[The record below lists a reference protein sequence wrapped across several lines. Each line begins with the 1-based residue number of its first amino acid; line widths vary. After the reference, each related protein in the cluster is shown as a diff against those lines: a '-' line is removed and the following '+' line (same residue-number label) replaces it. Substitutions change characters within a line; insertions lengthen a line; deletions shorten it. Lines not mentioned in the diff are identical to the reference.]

1 VSANSLAIK
10 KELLLKEI
18 DTFQP
23 SSGIIRNG
31 IKQQSYSRSSENR
44 RITGRKILIASGS
57 RPRIPKIRGLNASG
71 FITSDQALRLKKQ
84 PVNLTIIGGGYICCE
99 LAHFFGSLGTKINI
113 IQIQNKLIPT
123 EDEDVSE
130 KLTEIFSKKYNVYLG
145 HSTES
150 GSKVKSYSVD
160 MFQNNKENTGSNK
173 SKIYRV
179 TARNKESGSIIKV
192 EADQLLI
199 AIGRIPNSDTLDL
212 GKTGVKLD
220 ERGYVMTDEFLQT
233 NIKDI
238 YSLGDVVGRYPFKHS
253 ANLEARYAIHNIV
266 HEDKLP
272 VDYGAIPHAIFTS
285 PQIAAVGVTEQSL
298 KRQGKKENEDYL
310 KSIYRFINIGM
321 GLAIEDHEGF
331 VKFLIDK
338 QSRRILGCHNIGKD
352 ASVLIH
358 EVSVAMKVSDSM
370 GNIGTIDNI
379 NRTVHVHP
387 ALSEVVARAASQL

>member
-1 VSANSLAIK
+1 M
-10 KELLLKEI
+10 LKEI

-285 PQIAAVGVTEQSL
+285 PQIAAVGVTEQS
-298 KRQGKKENEDYL
+298 
-310 KSIYRFINIGM
+310 
-321 GLAIEDHEGF
+321 
-331 VKFLIDK
+331 
-338 QSRRILGCHNIGKD
+338 
-352 ASVLIH
+352 
-358 EVSVAMKVSDSM
+358 
-370 GNIGTIDNI
+370 
-379 NRTVHVHP
+379 
-387 ALSEVVARAASQL
+387 

>member
-1 VSANSLAIK
+1 M
-10 KELLLKEI
+10 
-18 DTFQP
+18 
-23 SSGIIRNG
+23 
-31 IKQQSYSRSSENR
+31 
-44 RITGRKILIASGS
+44 
-57 RPRIPKIRGLNASG
+57 
-71 FITSDQALRLKKQ
+71 
-84 PVNLTIIGGGYICCE
+84 
-99 LAHFFGSLGTKINI
+99 
-113 IQIQNKLIPT
+113 IPT

-298 KRQGKKENEDYL
+298 KRQGKKENEDCL

-338 QSRRILGCHNIGKD
+338 QSR
-352 ASVLIH
+352 
-358 EVSVAMKVSDSM
+358 
-370 GNIGTIDNI
+370 
-379 NRTVHVHP
+379 
-387 ALSEVVARAASQL
+387 

>member
-1 VSANSLAIK
+1 
-10 KELLLKEI
+10 
-18 DTFQP
+18 
-23 SSGIIRNG
+23 
-31 IKQQSYSRSSENR
+31 
-44 RITGRKILIASGS
+44 
-57 RPRIPKIRGLNASG
+57 
-71 FITSDQALRLKKQ
+71 
-84 PVNLTIIGGGYICCE
+84 
-99 LAHFFGSLGTKINI
+99 
-113 IQIQNKLIPT
+113 
-123 EDEDVSE
+123 
-130 KLTEIFSKKYNVYLG
+130 
-145 HSTES
+145 
-150 GSKVKSYSVD
+150 
-160 MFQNNKENTGSNK
+160 M
-173 SKIYRV
+173 
-179 TARNKESGSIIKV
+179 
-192 EADQLLI
+192 
-199 AIGRIPNSDTLDL
+199 
-212 GKTGVKLD
+212 
-220 ERGYVMTDEFLQT
+220 
-233 NIKDI
+233 
-238 YSLGDVVGRYPFKHS
+238 VGRYPFKHS

-321 GLAIEDHEGF
+321 GLTIEDHEGF